1 MAKLNQR
8 VLLASRPQGWVVPE
22 NFTHDQVAIQEPG
35 PGQVLIRNVVMS
47 VDPYMRGRMN
57 DAKSYIPPFQ
67 IGEPLQAGVI
77 GEVVASDNP
86 QFNDGDYVSGL
97 LNWETYSLSDG
108 EGLMKVDP
116 KLAPLSYYLGVLGMP
131 GATAYV
137 GLTEIS
143 NLKDRESVMISAAS
157 GAVGSVAVQIAKNM
171 DCHVV
176 GSAGSDAKCDWVKE
190 LGADAT
196 INYKTE
202 DSLVKAIRAAFPKGV
217 DVYFENVGGA
227 MLEAVIMNLAFK
239 ARIALCGLIS
249 DYNQKPGEL
258 SPGPR
263 GMANLIATSARMQ
276 GFIVSNYPHQM
287 RDWVQLGSQWLTE
300 GKLVARESVVE
311 GIANAPAAFIGM
323 LKGENFGKQIVRIAD
338 D

>member
-202 DSLVKAIRAAFPKGV
+202 DSLVKAIRTAFPKGV